1 MNKKTSLKT
10 KVGKVKVGK
19 DLIIEPKEIY
29 STLVIAKG
37 NKAIIESY
45 KEFIGEE
52 VIVIIPKK
60 CTKKRKT
67 EKEEIEQLAEFTDPN
82 HGM

>member
-19 DLIIEPKEIY
+19 DLIIEPKKIY
-29 STLVIAKG
+29 SKKVTAKG
-37 NKAIIESY
+37 NKAIIEFY
-45 KEFIGEE
+45 KKFIGEE

-60 CTKKRKT
+60 CTKKRQTK
-67 EKEEIEQLAEFTDPN
+67 KEMFEQLAEFTDPN